1 MITTIYITRHS
12 NPIVKIYMRFLFK
25 VNEQEINESL
35 PLSPEG
41 EIRAQK
47 LSNLEC

>member
-12 NPIVKIYMRFLFK
+12 KPIDKKYMRFLFK